1 MVRKDESR
9 GQTANEAALRKRGG
23 VTIWL
28 EQDAITAKRWHR
40 HGDASQRALIECENE
55 VDSRQ
60 QNLPLHYDLEVA
72 F

>member
-28 EQDAITAKRWHR
+28 EQDAITAERWHR
-40 HGDASQRALIECENE
+40 HGDPIQRALIECENE